1 MIHEGRGLNSILG
14 NRRTSVSSEL
24 EDSSVRPIPAL
35 HISAPSSSM
44 VAIAL
49 VIALI
54 AYLRV
59 LVDLFQAILHRGQT
73 TVDRGW
79 WARLLLTLGRERR
92 VRLL

>member
-1 MIHEGRGLNSILG
+1 
-14 NRRTSVSSEL
+14 
-24 EDSSVRPIPAL
+24 
-35 HISAPSSSM
+35 M